1 LAPPF
6 FFFFFF
12 FFLSLF
18 ISRPPTRDPAL
29 TAALWRDFLLAIG
42 AEPSFC
48 SADPLVRLASEGLST
63 PVTVAYLAGRGA
75 LGPALAHSLAADIG
89 SGSGSSSGAA
99 PHPRL
104 TIGVVSDLPGDTR
117 AWEVLLHLAPRVAAL
132 DLVLYGAASDAPWTH
147 TALCEACTGAGRS
160 LRVRRFAQ
168 RISKAAALGGRRT
181 ADATT
186 GADRSS
192 SSESRHSG
200 SSSTA
205 PDGTDINNNS
215 TTALDKSP
223 EPHALDLAVLIGAD
237 LSTPA
242 GAADWARVTAAARH
256 VAVLAHF
263 RSAAVRAAAVLARG
277 LGTPLQLNPVVNPFH
292 GAVPHSVPGGAYGWK
307 NLFAGVWCGQP
318 ENHQ

>member
-1 LAPPF
+1 
-6 FFFFFF
+6 
-12 FFLSLF
+12 
-18 ISRPPTRDPAL
+18 
-29 TAALWRDFLLAIG
+29 
-42 AEPSFC
+42 
-48 SADPLVRLASEGLST
+48 
-63 PVTVAYLAGRGA
+63 
-75 LGPALAHSLAADIG
+75 
-89 SGSGSSSGAA
+89 
-99 PHPRL
+99 
-104 TIGVVSDLPGDTR
+104 
-117 AWEVLLHLAPRVAAL
+117 
-132 DLVLYGAASDAPWTH
+132 VLYGAASDAPWTH

-168 RISKAAALGGRRT
+168 RISKAAALDGRRT

-186 GADRSS
+186 GAERSRC

-205 PDGTDINNNS
+205 ADGTDINNNS
-215 TTALDKSP
+215 TTALIKGP

-242 GAADWARVTAAARH
+242 GAADWARVTATARH

-263 RSAAVRAAAVLARG
+263 RSAAVRAAAVLSRG

-307 NLFAGVWCGQP
+307 NLFAGVWSGQPEKP